1 MAYDEGEAELMRAAL
16 EGLPPGAVSEK
27 KMFGGLC
34 FLLEGNMIG
43 GVSGKG
49 GALMR
54 VGKGAEAEACALPGV
69 TPMVHGGRRMGGFV
83 AVSAE
88 AWGDDG
94 LRERLVGWGVAHAA
108 SLPPK

>member
-16 EGLPPGAVSEK
+16 SDLPPGAVLERR
-27 KMFGGLC
+27 MFGGLC
-34 FLLEGNMIG
+34 FLLHGNMIG

-54 VGKGAEAEACALPGV
+54 VGKSAEAEACAWEGV
-69 TPMVHGGRRMGGFV
+69 VPMVHGGRRMGGFV
-83 AVSAE
+83 EVSSDAWADDAVRE
-88 AWGDDG
+88 G
-94 LRERLVGWGVAHAA
+94 LIAMGVALAG